1 MKSKLAAVLLAALSI
16 GFGTAL
22 EAQETRQDEY
32 RLATELYEHGMFE
45 RAGSIF
51 GDIYAG
57 SGDVMAGGYE
67 ALCAVRLQE
76 RGNET
81 LADEYART
89 HPYSSLLPQI
99 HFYKALNCFDA
110 QDYKSAVA
118 SSARS
123 MERGCRPGWSLNI
136 PSRRHIPISR
146 KACS

>member
-45 RAGSIF
+45 MAGSIF

-81 LADEYART
+81 LADEYVRT

-99 HFYKALNCFDA
+99 HF
-110 QDYKSAVA
+110 
-118 SSARS
+118 SARS

>member
-81 LADEYART
+81 LADEYVRT

-118 SSARS
+118 EFGKVDGKRL
-123 MERGCRPGWSLNI
+123 PSLNI